1 MPPRRQNKARINRIT
16 QGRTQ
21 AEKQADQESKALAK
35 SLAKSTLPNLNQ
47 LQASAKSIKQTQ
59 QALVQKPV
67 AVNIQK
73 PVLKP
78 KMSPPLAK
86 TGFTISS
93 GKSGFGATISSGS
106 NNKANLYKDPNTG
119 STIATKQARTNI
131 AQGKDYNI
139 IASTASKTLLG
150 KGVPTPTTK
159 ERPGLLGTSLTGMR
173 FDAKAPSISAGDLIG
188 QKPKTPV
195 TPVSQTGITQFRV
208 DPMEEKQKDILSSL
222 SNSTQTKTDL
232 LPNVPKIP
240 TLLTDLAKKRR
251 AKRSQSGGGFWDT
264 MLRSLLQ

>member
-1 MPPRRQNKARINRIT
+1 MPPRRQNKARIINRVTKNIAS
-16 QGRTQ
+16 RTE
-21 AEKQADQESKALAK
+21 AEKKADQEARQ
-35 SLAKSTLPNLNQ
+35 STLPNLNQ
-47 LQASAKSIKQTQ
+47 LQASAKSMKKTQ

-67 AVNIQK
+67 AVNK
-73 PVLKP
+73 ETPVLKKA

-150 KGVPTPTTK
+150 KGVPTPTEK

-240 TLLTDLAKKRR
+240 TLLTDLARKRR
-251 AKRSQSGGGFWDT
+251 AKQLKSGGGFWDT

>member
-16 QGRTQ
+16 KGRTQ
-21 AEKQADQESKALAK
+21 AEKQADQEARQ
-35 SLAKSTLPNLNQ
+35 STLPNLNQ
-47 LQASAKSIKQTQ
+47 LQASAKSMKKTQ

-106 NNKANLYKDPNTG
+106 NNKANIYKDPNTG

-150 KGVPTPTTK
+150 KGVPTPTEK

-208 DPMEEKQKDILSSL
+208 DPMEEKQKGILSSL

-240 TLLTDLAKKRR
+240 TLLTDLARKRR
-251 AKRSQSGGGFWDT
+251 AKQLKSGGGFWDT

>member
-86 TGFTISS
+86 TGFTIS
-93 GKSGFGATISSGS
+93 
-106 NNKANLYKDPNTG
+106 
-119 STIATKQARTNI
+119 
-131 AQGKDYNI
+131 
-139 IASTASKTLLG
+139 
-150 KGVPTPTTK
+150 
-159 ERPGLLGTSLTGMR
+159 
-173 FDAKAPSISAGDLIG
+173 
-188 QKPKTPV
+188 
-195 TPVSQTGITQFRV
+195 
-208 DPMEEKQKDILSSL
+208 
-222 SNSTQTKTDL
+222 
-232 LPNVPKIP
+232 
-240 TLLTDLAKKRR
+240 
-251 AKRSQSGGGFWDT
+251 
-264 MLRSLLQ
+264 

>member
-16 QGRTQ
+16 KGRTQ
-21 AEKQADQESKALAK
+21 AEKQADQEARQ
-35 SLAKSTLPNLNQ
+35 STLPNLNQ
-47 LQASAKSIKQTQ
+47 LQASAKSMKKTQ

-106 NNKANLYKDPNTG
+106 NNKANIYKDPNTG

-159 ERPGLLGTSLTGMR
+159 ERPELLGTSLTGMR

-208 DPMEEKQKDILSSL
+208 DPMEEKQKGILSSL

-240 TLLTDLAKKRR
+240 TLLTDLARKRR
-251 AKRSQSGGGFWDT
+251 AKQLKSGGGFWDT

>member
-16 QGRTQ
+16 KGRTQ
-21 AEKQADQESKALAK
+21 AEKQADQEARQ
-35 SLAKSTLPNLNQ
+35 STLPNLNQ
-47 LQASAKSIKQTQ
+47 LQASAKSMKKTQ

-67 AVNIQK
+67 AVNIQT

-150 KGVPTPTTK
+150 KGVPTPTEK

-208 DPMEEKQKDILSSL
+208 DPMEEKQKGILSSL

-240 TLLTDLAKKRR
+240 TLLTDLARKRR
-251 AKRSQSGGGFWDT
+251 AKQLKSGGGFWDT